1 MSKTASLLE
10 FSKYTSLSVLGMAA
24 ISGYILADTFFIARG
39 LGADGLAALN
49 LAMPTY
55 NFIHGVGLM
64 LGMGA
69 ATRFS
74 VCKSRGEGRQADVM
88 FTAALCLGAGFAL
101 LFLALGLFF
110 SRPLTALLGAD
121 RTIFEMSNTYLKVLL
136 LFSPAFLLNDI
147 LLCFIRNDGNPRLSM
162 VATVTGSLAN
172 VVLDYIFIFPC
183 GMGIFGAVFATGLA
197 PVIGIA
203 VMAPHW
209 LSRSKGFHLTA
220 LERLGCPFR
229 MTLSLG
235 FPSLLGQV
243 SSGIVTIVLNILILG
258 LMGNTG
264 VAAYG
269 VIANLSLVVVAI
281 YTGIAQGV
289 QPLLSRAHGL
299 RDRAA
304 LLRYLRYALVTMLAL
319 SALMYAGIFCF
330 AGPIAALFNSDGSPQ
345 LQQIAVTGLKIYF
358 TSVAFVGYN
367 TVISTYFTS
376 VERPLPAHVISLL
389 RGLVLIIPAAVALS
403 ALWGMTGVWLS
414 FPATELAVA
423 GVGAGL
429 YLRSR
434 KSEPVRGS
442 AEENG
447 GDQQKEEVP

>member
-1 MSKTASLLE
+1 MDRKVEPTMSKTASLLE

-147 LLCFIRNDGNPRLSM
+147 LLCYVRNDGSPRLAM
-162 VATVTGSLAN
+162 AAMLTGSASN
-172 VVLDYIFIFPC
+172 VLLDYLFLYPLN
-183 GMGIFGAVFATGLA
+183 MGIFGAALATGTA
-197 PVIGIA
+197 PIIGIA
-203 VMAPHW
+203 ISSIHIFSGR
-209 LSRSKGFHLTA
+209 SRFKAVPTG
-220 LERLGCPFR
+220 
-229 MTLSLG
+229 LSLRKMAAVAG
-235 FPSLLGQV
+235 LGIAAFINEF
-243 SSGIVTIVLNILILG
+243 SSGITLVVFNLLVMHAAGTI
-258 LMGNTG
+258 G

-269 VIANLSLVVVAI
+269 VVANLALVVLSVF
-281 YTGIAQGV
+281 TGIAQGS
-289 QPLLSRAHGL
+289 QPLLSHGYGMQDL
-299 RDRAA
+299 SVVRRVYHMALLLASALGLLALGAA
-304 LLRYLRYALVTMLAL
+304 LLFPAQLV
-319 SALMYAGIFCF
+319 S
-330 AGPIAALFNSDGSPQ
+330 LFNSEGNAA
-345 LQQIAVTGLKIYF
+345 LQAIAEPGLKLYF
-358 TSVAFVGYN
+358 IGFLFVGFN
-367 TVISTYFTS
+367 FV
-376 VERPLPAHVISLL
+376 AAALL
-389 RGLVLIIPAAVALS
+389 GATEQAGASFRVSFFRGCLGIVPAACLFAFLF
-403 ALWGMTGVWLS
+403 GMTGIWLA
-414 FPATELAVA
+414 FPAVELVTLLLSVRLGRRALA
-423 GVGAGL
+423 GVAL
-429 YLRSR
+429 
-434 KSEPVRGS
+434 P
-442 AEENG
+442 G
-447 GDQQKEEVP
+447 GEAMAI